1 MTYSV
6 RTESGLLTSTISNIL
21 AEDIINNVKGTFRPW
36 TPTSSTGT
44 KTVFEIAEGR
54 VLTVSGDTKL
64 YLWAKTLLIPD

>member
-6 RTESGLLTSTISNIL
+6 RTEGGLLTSTISNTL

-36 TPTSSTGT
+36 TPTSGGDT

-54 VLTVSGDTKL
+54 VLTVDRDAKL